1 MTNVVQQHLPD
12 QHHRFQHTDASPS
25 KRTAVDQPKTRHH
38 KSRKSSLSSLDAPTS
53 PPRPTSSKHSTK
65 LKTPSV
71 ADISS
76 MSSSESDTDSYK
88 DMLVPED
95 WDATP
100 TSSQS
105 TDNSS
110 LSPRLA
116 TVPAECAPPVSPSE
130 KDVADAQQQAP
141 LWALFREDFDES
153 GAPDRIYLPLAR
165 SEQQIAR
172 AKAPDP
178 LRSAVE
184 PPKVAVEPSKGAL
197 IRSIPSAP
205 GPSATFSSEE
215 PPFTATAEPKA
226 VSHPRQHLGKPP
238 LPPFNVVDGKMRIKI
253 MQKQKDG
260 RPGVPWGVQFFLAS
274 LASFGLLGFEE
285 LDITA
290 GINTIRAETNLAAI
304 CALYHAANQRILW
317 QSEKDEVPF
326 LARQATKRELQ
337 LAQEQDREAEMLSVS
352 RLDGVLGPPGE
363 DMRTFGGRVIFHGRI
378 SCTNNPE
385 GTKAGKK
392 ATHLNFKVQLLP
404 PKLGGSCRF
413 ARRFGSENI
422 LRLTMDRSLAREARR
437 FPLHPKT
444 REKHQ
449 EISDFFGRTLQIL
462 GRRFRPFICKDD
474 IIFYLCIGSPG
485 SSSAQPEF
493 DCVWDFVDHH
503 APFAAN
509 GSSQLGKFI
518 QRIQLG
524 LSTSVPA
531 STIDTITYVSDLRG
545 DPHPVTG
552 EQVIMTDGAATMSL
566 AVARDVAQ
574 RLSLTSV
581 PSAIQARV
589 AGAKGVWYLDPNA
602 QSWLPGEEPKR
613 WIHIRKSQNKIE
625 YPRDEPRD
633 LSQQV
638 LDLLTASR
646 TTSPSSLSKQI
657 ILVLHSNGVPTETFA
672 ALQQAELRAITDSIS
687 NWEGPDL
694 LVSKALAKV
703 VDDLCQVEKLR
714 AKRSTEAAEH
724 RAQGMGLSDSTQM
737 DTVGDDR
744 DFFFEKGRHIW
755 NGMPLSKPER
765 AHDMLKIGFHP
776 RSCSY
781 LAGFL
786 VEIADTA
793 MKKVTQRF
801 AVSIAR
807 SAEAMVIPDPTGTL
821 EEGEIQFRFSGDSI
835 CDPDSRLAL
844 HHVPE
849 GDVLVTRHPCLLPTD
864 IRKVRAV
871 VRSELSRF
879 QDVVVFS
886 TKGHTP
892 LASLLSGGDYDGDL
906 IRVFWEPRLVDPF
919 KNADIKFA
927 ECPFE
932 MDKVFNR
939 SEETVSEFVAQHN
952 DKNKEERDRG
962 LVERLVAGA
971 FDPQVR
977 GLYGVMHLYAAWQFG
992 IESEQAVDL
1001 AHKFCQC
1008 MDGSK
1013 TGLTIKAEVRIA
1025 DSKKYFGKLPAWAY
1039 DAGDPG
1045 DRHDWFADEDC
1056 TPIGAVKNSQQ
1067 LESVLCTLW
1076 VAGKEEAG
1084 RLKTR
1089 LHQMTEKLRGV
1100 EDMSLSGLWKQAK
1113 DLGQIRPEEEEAI
1126 RNHVKVMEE
1135 SYVLTNSRTRREIE
1149 NRNRGLQAKA
1159 VLKSRQE
1166 RSAPLRRVRSE
1177 ASSKMGSGAREKLL
1191 QGTAVDDLESSDMMD
1206 RLDETVEVP
1215 VVLDSASEVA
1225 MRFCQW
1231 PKAFAEQHIAKMDK
1245 AAVERL
1251 EMLRASYAYSVT
1263 YASKPRFAFEM
1274 AWRWL
1279 LNFKAE
1285 AAGSAGT
1292 RNHDAST
1299 YSPTPGRGCM
1309 QVPYST
1315 LDVLCINK
1323 KTIARSIESAR
1334 NGSFEV

>member
-1 MTNVVQQHLPD
+1 
-12 QHHRFQHTDASPS
+12 
-25 KRTAVDQPKTRHH
+25 
-38 KSRKSSLSSLDAPTS
+38 
-53 PPRPTSSKHSTK
+53 
-65 LKTPSV
+65 
-71 ADISS
+71 
-76 MSSSESDTDSYK
+76 
-88 DMLVPED
+88 
-95 WDATP
+95 
-100 TSSQS
+100 
-105 TDNSS
+105 
-110 LSPRLA
+110 
-116 TVPAECAPPVSPSE
+116 
-130 KDVADAQQQAP
+130 
-141 LWALFREDFDES
+141 
-153 GAPDRIYLPLAR
+153 
-165 SEQQIAR
+165 
-172 AKAPDP
+172 
-178 LRSAVE
+178 
-184 PPKVAVEPSKGAL
+184 
-197 IRSIPSAP
+197 
-205 GPSATFSSEE
+205 
-215 PPFTATAEPKA
+215 
-226 VSHPRQHLGKPP
+226 
-238 LPPFNVVDGKMRIKI
+238 MRIKI

-260 RPGVPWGVQFFLAS
+260 RPGVPWLVQFFLAS

-304 CALYHAANQRILW
+304 RALFRTANQRILW

-326 LARQATKRELQ
+326 LARQPTKNELE
-337 LAQEQDREAEMLSVS
+337 LAQELDREAEMLSVS
-352 RLDGVLGPPGE
+352 RFDGVLGPPGE
-363 DMRTFGGRVIFHGRI
+363 DMRSFGGRVNFHGRI
-378 SCTNNPE
+378 SCINNPKV
-385 GTKAGKK
+385 TKAGK
-392 ATHLNFKVQLLP
+392 HLSFKVQLLP

-413 ARRFGSENI
+413 ARRFGSESI

-462 GRRFRPFICKDD
+462 GRKYRPFICKDD
-474 IIFYLCIGSPG
+474 TIFYLCIGVPDG
-485 SSSAQPEF
+485 SSARPEF

-503 APFAAN
+503 APFESN
-509 GSSQLGKFI
+509 SSSQMGKFV

-531 STIDTITYVSDLRG
+531 STINTITYVSDLRG

-552 EQVIMTDGAATMSL
+552 ERAIMTDGAAVMSL

-574 RLSLTSV
+574 QLNLATI

-625 YPRDEPRD
+625 YPRDKPRD

-638 LDLLTASR
+638 LDVLTGSR

-672 ALQQAELRAITDSIS
+672 ALQQAELRAIADSIS
-687 NWEGPDL
+687 NWDGPDL
-694 LVSKALAKV
+694 AVSHVLAKV
-703 VDDLCQVEKLR
+703 VDDLCQVEKQR
-714 AKRSTEAAEH
+714 AKRSMDAAEH
-724 RAQGMGLSDSTQM
+724 RAQGMGLSDRTQM
-737 DTVGDDR
+737 DTAGDDR

-755 NGMPLSKPER
+755 NCMPVSKPER
-765 AHDMLKIGFHP
+765 AYEMLGIGFHP

-781 LAGFL
+781 LAGLL

-793 MKKVTQRF
+793 MKKVLQRF
-801 AVSIAR
+801 AVPIAR

-849 GDVLVTRHPCLLPTD
+849 GDVLVMRHPCLLPTD

-871 VRSELSRF
+871 VRPELSRF

-892 LASLLSGGDYDGDL
+892 LASLLSGGDHDGDL
-906 IRVFWEPRLVDPF
+906 IRVFWEPQLVEPF
-919 KNADIKFA
+919 KNADVKFA

-932 MDKVFNR
+932 ISKVFDR
-939 SEETVSEFVAQHN
+939 SEETVAEFVAQHI
-952 DKNKEERDRG
+952 DKNKEERDRE
-962 LVERLVAGA
+962 LTESTVAA
-971 FDPQVR
+971 VFDPQVR

-1013 TGLTIKAEVRIA
+1013 TGLAIKAEVRIG

-1039 DAGDPG
+1039 DAEDPS
-1045 DRHDWFADEDC
+1045 DRHDWFGDEDH
-1056 TPIGAVKNSQQ
+1056 TPVGAVKNSQQ

-1076 VAGKEEAG
+1076 AAGKEEVG

-1100 EDMSLSGLWKQAK
+1100 EDTSLSGLWKQAK
-1113 DLGQIRPEEEEAI
+1113 DLGRIRPEEEEAI

-1159 VLKSRQE
+1159 VSKSRQE

-1177 ASSKMGSGAREKLL
+1177 ASSKMGSGARGKLL

-1231 PKAFAEQHIAKMDK
+1231 PNAFAEHHIAKMDK
-1245 AAVERL
+1245 AAVARL

-1274 AWRWL
+1274 AWRWIL
-1279 LNFKAE
+1279 DFKAD
-1285 AAGSAGT
+1285 AAGEAES
-1292 RNHDAST
+1292 RNCDAST
-1299 YSPTPGRGCM
+1299 FIPTPGRRSM
-1309 QVPYST
+1309 QVPFST
-1315 LDVLCINK
+1315 LEVLGLRK
-1323 KTIARSIESAR
+1323 KPIARTIEAAR
-1334 NGSFEV
+1334 NRSFEV